1 MTFDE
6 PIFVEHFSHGIGLVR
21 ATYTNHCKDKVHVVE
36 FVREAGAETC
46 IVLACECDD
55 VTESV
60 WVEARANPSE
70 PVIC

>member
-1 MTFDE
+1 MTSDE
-6 PIFVEHFSHGIGLVR
+6 PTFVEHFSHGIGLVR

-55 VTESV
+55 VTERD
-60 WVEARANPSE
+60 WADARANPSE